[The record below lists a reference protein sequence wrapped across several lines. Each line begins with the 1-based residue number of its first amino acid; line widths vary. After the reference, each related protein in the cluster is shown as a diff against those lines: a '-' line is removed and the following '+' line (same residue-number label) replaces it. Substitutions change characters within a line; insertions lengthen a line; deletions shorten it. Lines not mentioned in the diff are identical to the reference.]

1 MNKKTQ
7 QDFAL
12 QARRLAGQLQ
22 QSLARHTGSGVPEQ
36 ARVLIADLARLVREW
51 EKAEDK
57 KKR

>member
-1 MNKKTQ
+1 M
-7 QDFAL
+7 